1 MPSMIDVL
9 ARLEAAVNEAA
20 ACLAILKQSLEAGQ
34 PHIPISKPPMGLKD
48 PAKTP
53 NLTSFSVAA
62 SSLGPMPDY
71 KSEAWPEAI
80 DSKAIINPQSQSEQK
95 YRAVQVISMIKERL
109 IGKKVL
115 DFGCGNGYVAVEASY
130 TSAQVVGYDIQ
141 EDPWWSPQS
150 HKVKFTTVKQE
161 MIDNGPY
168 DLIIL
173 YDVLDH
179 VVGASVEDIISS
191 LPSMLAPEGTIFI
204 RTHPWTSRTGGHLY
218 ETHNKAYLH
227 LALTPDELAQEGI
240 LLEPNSRIVRPM
252 AAYELWFRQAGLS
265 VKERKLKTSVVEP
278 FFQADILDRIIKI
291 NWGGKVDHST
301 ARKIMSNHFIDY
313 KLTLDRS
320 ANLSVSDTKSV
331 PSLLDYNITRIRR
344 FG

>member
-1 MPSMIDVL
+1 MSSTIDAL
-9 ARLEAAVNEAA
+9 TRLEAAVNEAA
-20 ACLAILKQSLEAGQ
+20 ACLAILKQSLDAGQ
-34 PHIPISKPPMGLKD
+34 PLNRVSKPPVGLKD

-62 SSLGPMPDY
+62 SSLGPMLDY

-80 DSKAIINPQSQSEQK
+80 DPKAVINPQSQSEQK

-109 IGKKVL
+109 IDKKVL
-115 DFGCGNGYVAVEASY
+115 DFGCGNGYVAIEASY
-130 TSAQVVGYDIQ
+130 TSAQVIGYDIR
-141 EDPWWSPQS
+141 EDPWWSHPS
-150 HKVKFTTVKQE
+150 HKVKFTTDKLK
-161 MIDNGPY
+161 MIDQGPY

-179 VVGASVEDIISS
+179 VIGASVEDIIFS
-191 LPSMLAPEGTIFI
+191 LPSMLTPEGTIFI

-240 LLEPNSRIVRPM
+240 TLQPNSRIVRPM
-252 AAYELWFRQAGLS
+252 AAYELWFKQAGLS
-265 VKERKLKTSVVEP
+265 VKERKLKTTVVDP
-278 FFQADILDRIIKI
+278 FFQGDILDRIIKI
-291 NWGGKVDHST
+291 NWGGKLDHGT

-320 ANLSVSDTKSV
+320 PGHSVNDAISV
-331 PSLLDYNITRIRR
+331 PSLLD
-344 FG
+344 